1 MATGSPC
8 SASMESATVSMATT
22 AVAARMLENC
32 CMVSGH
38 STLWTWIRF
47 QQRGEIYSTI
57 CKGLKLHQQIRI
69 INNFTQVKQTSQSFI
84 LQNNPLGFSN
94 RRRLDRATDKFV
106 HHGNVMLCLSQC
118 HNVKMS
124 RYVYHKTDSSIPIE
138 WMSSWSEHADSLIFS
153 VEESNMNWLCILLRI
168 RIWRSSSLQNYF
180 QPRMFSIALWQ
191 SFNGRCNIQNF
202 QLFTGTASAS
212 GMDFQIP
219 PTFWWSTDTFLADP
233 SHFLC
238 QVFKVW

>member
-8 SASMESATVSMATT
+8 SASMEPATVSMATT
-22 AVAARMLENC
+22 AVAARILERWNC

-38 STLWTWIRF
+38 SVNMDSVSTERWDLFNNMQRF
-47 QQRGEIYSTI
+47 
-57 CKGLKLHQQIRI
+57 KHQQIRI

-153 VEESNMNWLCILLRI
+153 VVKSQTWTHFVF
-168 RIWRSSSLQNYF
+168 SSE
-180 QPRMFSIALWQ
+180 
-191 SFNGRCNIQNF
+191 
-202 QLFTGTASAS
+202 
-212 GMDFQIP
+212 
-219 PTFWWSTDTFLADP
+219 
-233 SHFLC
+233 
-238 QVFKVW
+238 